1 MMRARQVL
9 TEKTGERR
17 MNGSV
22 RAARALACAGV
33 LALSACGGGGDG
45 GEDAHAGGTTAS
57 PTESAAN
64 DFGCLAGKQLKKST
78 TFEDTE
84 GNEVD
89 GYETGTGT
97 TGIVLSHQSNN
108 DVCSWIPSAD
118 ELAAAGYRVLAVN
131 SNSSEIP
138 EIEGAAARLREDGAR
153 KVVLMGASKGGT
165 ASLVAAARIRPAVAA
180 VVSLSGPGLYGG
192 MDATEAVPKLTMPV
206 YLLAASGDG
215 RFADDAR
222 TLHKLAK
229 KSHGEKLEM
238 VAGAAHGSDILLQQ
252 PSVWDEVKTFIKS
265 HG

>member
-1 MMRARQVL
+1 
-9 TEKTGERR
+9 

-33 LALSACGGGGDG
+33 LVLSACGGGGDE
-45 GEDAHAGGTTAS
+45 GEDADAGGTAAS
-57 PTESAAN
+57 PSESAASPSESAAN

-138 EIEGAAARLREDGAR
+138 EIEAAAARLREDGAR

-165 ASLVAAARIRPAVAA
+165 ASLVAASRIRPAVTA
-180 VVSLSGPGLYGG
+180 VVSLSGPGVYGD
-192 MDATEAVPKLTMPV
+192 MDATKAVPELTMPV

-252 PSVWDEVKTFIKS
+252 PSVWDEVKNFIKN